1 MSIQTTNFRI
11 SRLPLFLQHIC
22 WLITSPSLPQH
33 AAVMYQGVHISVALV
48 LISQN
53 SSRVE

>member
-11 SRLPLFLQHIC
+11 SRLPLFLQHIG